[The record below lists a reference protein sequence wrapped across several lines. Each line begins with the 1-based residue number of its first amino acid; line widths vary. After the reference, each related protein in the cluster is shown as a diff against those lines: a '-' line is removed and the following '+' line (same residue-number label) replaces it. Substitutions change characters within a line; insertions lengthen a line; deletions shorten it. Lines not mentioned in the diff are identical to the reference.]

1 MDTRAADEPLGSL
14 VSKAHLSMKNY
25 FNHLIR
31 QARIEIT
38 ADQWG
43 LLTVVH
49 YAPGISQSDIAQRS
63 RKDKTG
69 VTRMLDL
76 LEKRGYLVREDD
88 ETDRRAHRVRVTP
101 EGERVL
107 KQVAPLA
114 AEVNRVSCTGLDAG
128 QVEALKGMLAQI
140 RDNIDSVMKT

>member
-1 MDTRAADEPLGSL
+1 MNTRSADEPLGSL
-14 VSKAHLSMKNY
+14 VSKAHLSMKNH

-31 QARIEIT
+31 QHHVKIT

-43 LLTVVH
+43 LLIVVH
-49 YAPGISQSDIAQRS
+49 PSPGISQSDIARVS

-76 LEKRGYLVREDD
+76 LEKRGYLIREDD
-88 ETDRRAHRVRVTP
+88 ETDRRTHHIHVTP

-107 KQVAPLA
+107 EQVAPLA
-114 AEVNRVSCTGLDAG
+114 TEVNRVSCTGLGTG

-140 RDNIDSVMKT
+140 RDNIDDVMQP

>member
-1 MDTRAADEPLGSL
+1 MKPRAANEPLGSL
-14 VSKAHLSMKNY
+14 ISKAHLSMKNY

-31 QARIEIT
+31 QQRIEIT

-49 YAPGISQSDIAQRS
+49 HAPGISQSDLARRS

-76 LEKRGYLVREDD
+76 LEKRGYLFREDD
-88 ETDRRAHRVRVTP
+88 ENDRRAYRIHVTP
-101 EGERVL
+101 AGEQVL

-114 AEVNRVSCTGLDAG
+114 AEVNRVSCAGLDAD
-128 QVEALKGMLAQI
+128 QAEALKDMLYQI
-140 RDNIDSVMKT
+140 RDNIDRAG

>member
-1 MDTRAADEPLGSL
+1 METRPAGEPLGSL
-14 VSKAHLSMKNY
+14 ISKAHLSMRNY
-25 FNHLIR
+25 FNRLIR
-31 QARIEIT
+31 QARVDIT

-43 LLTVVH
+43 LLTAVH
-49 YAPGISQSDIAQRS
+49 HAPGISQSDLAQRS

-88 ETDRRAHRVRVTP
+88 ETDRRAHRIRVTP
-101 EGERVL
+101 EGESVL

-114 AEVNRVSCTGLDAG
+114 AEVNRVSCTGLDTG
-128 QVEALKGMLAQI
+128 QVEALKEMLAQI
-140 RDNIDSVMKT
+140 RDNIDNMMQT

>member
-1 MDTRAADEPLGSL
+1 MGTRATDEPLGSL

-31 QARIEIT
+31 QQHIEIT

-43 LLTVVH
+43 LLAVVH
-49 YAPGISQSDIAQRS
+49 HSPGISQSDIARMS

-88 ETDRRAHRVRVTP
+88 ETDRRAHRIRVTS
-101 EGERVL
+101 EGERIL
-107 KQVAPLA
+107 NQVTPLA
-114 AEVNRVSCTGLDAG
+114 TEVNRASCVGLDAR
-128 QVEALKGMLAQI
+128 QVEALKDMLYQI
-140 RDNIDSVMKT
+140 RDNIDNIL